1 MDVRATGKTKVF
13 RNSRQGRDGST
24 FFTYN
29 ASLSKKN
36 QDGSYDHANLEVRF
50 RRGMEPTAFV
60 YTGNGESIDI
70 DIKDGFLT
78 FRKYQ
83 TQDGQSRSALYIM
96 VMDYESLVSRPVTS
110 PSTVSL
116 SRGTIRGCP
125 RDSRASTIRISRS
138 KKTNDNA
145 CVLLSYSFCPFRERP
160 GKSRVFFVAMTR
172 H

>member
-96 VMDYESLVSRPVTS
+96 VMDYEVLGQQAGYETQYRQPQQ
-110 PSTVSL
+110 
-116 SRGTIRGCP
+116 R
-125 RDSRASTIRISRS
+125 
-138 KKTNDNA
+138 NDPGVPA
-145 CVLLSYSFCPFRERP
+145 GFESIDDQDIPF
-160 GKSRVFFVAMTR
+160 
-172 H
+172 

>member
-1 MDVRATGKTKVF
+1 MDVRASGRTKVF
-13 RNSRQGRDGST
+13 RNSRTGRDGST

-36 QDGSYDHANLEVRF
+36 QDGTYDHANLEVRF

-96 VMDYESLVSRPVTS
+96 VMDYE
-110 PSTVSL
+110 
-116 SRGTIRGCP
+116 
-125 RDSRASTIRISRS
+125 
-138 KKTNDNA
+138 
-145 CVLLSYSFCPFRERP
+145 VLGQQAGQQPQYQQPAPAREQGIPAGFEAIKDDDIPF
-160 GKSRVFFVAMTR
+160 
-172 H
+172 